1 MFEFGGLFRYN
12 RQTEQ
17 TQAPDSK
24 GERMTVRQAKHIFI
38 WGTVASAVIFLGL
51 TVDSLIRMPKRTVEI
66 QLAEAVARGKWVWQI
81 HNCNDC
87 HTILG
92 IGGYYAPDVTKV
104 MATRDPDWMGRFLR
118 DPAGVWPNKRQMPN
132 LRLGEAEIADTIA
145 FLSWVNG
152 IDTNNWP
159 PAPLAVAAPGAA
171 GRGGELFRALGCTGC
186 HALGGLGGQSAPTL
200 DGVGGRLDRSGLER
214 QIVNPQSRNPD
225 TIMPS
230 YSQVPRQDLEALVDF
245 LLGQK

>member
-1 MFEFGGLFRYN
+1 
-12 RQTEQ
+12 
-17 TQAPDSK
+17 
-24 GERMTVRQAKHIFI
+24 MTVRQAKHIFI

-51 TVDSLIRMPKRTVEI
+51 SVDSLIRMPKRTVEVK
-66 QLAEAVARGKWVWQI
+66 LSETVVRGKWVWQS

-104 MATRDPDWMGRFLR
+104 MSTRDQGWMSRFLK
-118 DPAGVWPNKRQMPN
+118 DPAAVWPNKRQMPK
-132 LRLGEAEIADTIA
+132 LKLSDQDIAELVA
-145 FLSWVNG
+145 FLTWTNG

-159 PAPLAVAAPGAA
+159 PKPLAVS
-171 GRGGELFRALGCTGC
+171 GRGTGGRGAELLQALGCTGC
-186 HALGGLGGQSAPTL
+186 HALGGLGGQVGPSL
-200 DGVGGRLDRSGLER
+200 DGVGGRLDRPALER
-214 QIVNPQSRNPD
+214 QLASPQTRNPN

-245 LLGQK
+245 LAGQK